1 MALEPYYKLTRAVA
15 ETLAGMYEVLF
26 PEEYERLKPAFE
38 AGKWIIQDAGP
49 WIGRALVYK
58 LDVELHLDEND
69 AGPSV
74 SFPCGDFTG
83 GQMMVPQF
91 EAKFRCVEQLV
102 NDGRETSP
110 PHTSYWPGHLCFF
123 YSHSIFHRIAKWK
136 PTRQGPNEATTPGRI
151 GSVFFFPKPSFDI
164 LKDKPPGWGKRT
176 GYGQWE
182 GWVEA

>member
-1 MALEPYYKLTRAVA
+1 MNCHLRITIRGQGLYLSRDLVRTSTAGMALEPYYRLTRPVA

-38 AGKWIIQDAGP
+38 AGKWIMQDAGP

-58 LDVELHLDEND
+58 LDVELHLDDKD

-91 EAKFRCVEQLV
+91 EAKFR
-102 NDGRETSP
+102 
-110 PHTSYWPGHLCFF
+110 
-123 YSHSIFHRIAKWK
+123 
-136 PTRQGPNEATTPGRI
+136 
-151 GSVFFFPKPSFDI
+151 
-164 LKDKPPGWGKRT
+164 
-176 GYGQWE
+176 
-182 GWVEA
+182 